1 MLKKNFEKTTV
12 NSQRSTVD
20 DKSVQNMLSVV
31 RRLLTYKNIFHLI
44 DFVLKKSVL
53 LQSEKLENNF
63 NLNLK
68 NVRNCRN
75 RRATIQSKQR

>member
-1 MLKKNFEKTTV
+1 M
-12 NSQRSTVD
+12 
-20 DKSVQNMLSVV
+20 
-31 RRLLTYKNIFHLI
+31 Y
-44 DFVLKKSVL
+44 FVSKKSVL

-75 RRATIQSKQR
+75 RRATIQS

>member
-1 MLKKNFEKTTV
+1 MLYNIRCFKKKLRLLNFFKVLSSTA
-12 NSQRSTVD
+12 NSQ
-20 DKSVQNMLSVV
+20 
-31 RRLLTYKNIFHLI
+31 KNIFHLL

-53 LQSEKLENNF
+53 LQSEKIEINF

>member
-1 MLKKNFEKTTV
+1 MVQRLTV
-12 NSQRSTVD
+12 NGQR
-20 DKSVQNMLSVV
+20 L
-31 RRLLTYKNIFHLI
+31 KNIFSPL
-44 DFVLKKSVL
+44 DFVLKKIVL
-53 LQSEKLENNF
+53 LQSEKIEINF